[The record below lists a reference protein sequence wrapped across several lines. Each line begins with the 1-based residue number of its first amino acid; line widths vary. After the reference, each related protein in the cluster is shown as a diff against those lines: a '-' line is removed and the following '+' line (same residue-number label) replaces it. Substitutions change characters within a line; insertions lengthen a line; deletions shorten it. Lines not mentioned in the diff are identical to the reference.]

1 MSRSS
6 DIISSIHHLER
17 KIEEYRNKIAKLEE
31 KAELLRGKQEI
42 INADFYEPEKS
53 SDMTF
58 SGAFLG
64 RTESDT
70 ENLRTE
76 ATCRIDI
83 TQQELSEFIYAINR
97 AIERLNEL
105 IEECEREISSLED
118 ELSSLSEMDC
128 NGVM

>member
-1 MSRSS
+1 MSRSG

-31 KAELLRGKQEI
+31 KADLLRSKQEI
-42 INADFYEPEKS
+42 INADFYEPEKCF
-53 SDMTF
+53 DITF

-70 ENLRTE
+70 ENINAEILR
-76 ATCRIDI
+76 RIDVS
-83 TQQELSEFIYAINR
+83 QQELSDFIYAIHR
-97 AIERLNEL
+97 AIERLYEL

-118 ELSSLSEMDC
+118 ELNSLSEC
-128 NGVM
+128 E